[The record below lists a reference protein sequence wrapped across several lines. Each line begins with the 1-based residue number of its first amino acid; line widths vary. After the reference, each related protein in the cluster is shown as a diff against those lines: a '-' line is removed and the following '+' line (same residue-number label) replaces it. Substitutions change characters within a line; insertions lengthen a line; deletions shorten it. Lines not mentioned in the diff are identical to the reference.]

1 MSLEEHANREL
12 AHRSQSTT
20 RNEDQRDRDKS
31 LDWPD
36 PKLLQP
42 DLLPVDL
49 FSMDYIAPQLRRYV
63 SDTAERMQCAPDFI
77 VAAAI
82 VGLGSL
88 IGSRRRIAPKAKDD
102 WKVTPNLYGAIIG
115 RPGLLKSPALM
126 EALAPIRHLEREA
139 SKKFDKKERAYQ
151 RDLVVFKAKEKK
163 KIGEIAK
170 YIRTGSEEVARDIAE
185 TMLDDRPKKPIAGRY
200 ITNDTTIE
208 KLGEILSENPQGIL
222 IVRDELIGFLR
233 QMDKAGRESDR
244 SFYLEAW
251 NGNTDF
257 TYDRIGRGTV
267 RIKAA
272 IVSVIG
278 GIQPGPLSA
287 YLVEADRGDVGADGL
302 LQRFQLM
309 VWPDAPGA
317 YKNIDRAPDDN
328 VRMEYME
335 VCMRL
340 AHMTLCKEP
349 VHFSENA
356 QRIFN
361 KWRQE
366 LEERLLAGEETEA
379 LESHLAKYRSLVPS
393 LALIDQLVVKSD
405 ATFVASDSLQRA
417 IALTMYLES
426 HARRVYGARILN
438 DVKGAKRIL
447 RAIRKKELN
456 ERFSTREVYRNH
468 WASLKDSASAE
479 AALSVLEDAHYIR
492 QDTVKTGGR
501 PSIVWNVNPRYLTK
515 YVDTNS

>member
-1 MSLEEHANREL
+1 MSLQEQADREL
-12 AHRSQSTT
+12 AGRSQSATIFKD
-20 RNEDQRDRDKS
+20 RLSRDK
-31 LDWPD
+31 LPDWPE
-36 PKLLQP
+36 PVPLQS
-42 DLLPVDL
+42 DLLPIDPFV
-49 FSMDYIAPQLRRYV
+49 MEYIAPQLQSYV

-82 VGLGSL
+82 VSLGSL
-88 IGSRRRIAPKAKDD
+88 IGSRRRIAPKAHDD
-102 WKVTPNLYGAIIG
+102 WTVTPNLFGAIIG
-115 RPGLLKSPALM
+115 RPGLLKSPALG

-139 SKKFDKKERAYQ
+139 SKQYEKDKRAYQ

-163 KIGEIAK
+163 KTGEIAK
-170 YIRTGSEEVARDIAE
+170 YVRTGSEEVARDIAE
-185 TMLDDRPKKPIAGRY
+185 SMLDDSPKKPIAGRY

-222 IVRDELIGFLR
+222 IIRDELIGFLR

-251 NGNTDF
+251 NGNNDF
-257 TYDRIGRGTV
+257 TYDRIARGTV
-267 RIKAA
+267 RIEEA

-287 YLVEADRGDVGADGL
+287 YLVEADRGGAGADGL

-309 VWPDAPGA
+309 VWPDAPGQ
-317 YKNIDRAPDDN
+317 YENVDRSPDDI

-335 VCMRL
+335 VCMKL
-340 AHMTLCKEP
+340 AHMTRCEEP
-349 VHFSENA
+349 KHFSENA
-356 QRIFN
+356 QPIFN
-361 KWRQE
+361 KWRKE
-366 LEERLLAGEETEA
+366 LEERLRTGEETEA

-393 LALIDQLVVKSD
+393 LALIDQLVVNPD
-405 ATFVASDSLQRA
+405 VTLVASDSLQRA

-426 HARRVYGARILN
+426 HARRVYSARTLN

-447 RAIRKKELN
+447 RAIRKTELN

-468 WASLKDSASAE
+468 WTGLKDSASAE

-515 YVDTNS
+515 YVNTNS